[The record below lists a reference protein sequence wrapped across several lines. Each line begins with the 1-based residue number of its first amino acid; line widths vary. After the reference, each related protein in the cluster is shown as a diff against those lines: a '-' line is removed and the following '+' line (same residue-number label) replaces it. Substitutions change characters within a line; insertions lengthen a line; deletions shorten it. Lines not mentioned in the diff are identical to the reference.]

1 MDLGGGIGT
10 LTTVKVQTDPVACLA
25 PAVPARK
32 SFGLWK
38 GIQTWVPIQTST
50 YCDYSSLNLS
60 SSVRYKKVCIVR
72 IVMKTLVV
80 KIYTPDTGSRPCQN
94 AGVRPP
100 DFTDRNWYSAF
111 QKRPQTPLERAHQGS
126 PRSLKLTGCLHIR
139 VWRERKVLK

>member
-32 SFGLWK
+32 RFGLWK
-38 GIQTWVPIQTST
+38 GIRPGFPSRPPPTVTTVPLI
-50 YCDYSSLNLS
+50 CLHLS
-60 SSVRYKKVCIVR
+60 RYKKVCIVR

-100 DFTDRNWYSAF
+100 DFTDRNWCSAF

-126 PRSLKLTGCLHIR
+126 PRSLKLTGCVHIR